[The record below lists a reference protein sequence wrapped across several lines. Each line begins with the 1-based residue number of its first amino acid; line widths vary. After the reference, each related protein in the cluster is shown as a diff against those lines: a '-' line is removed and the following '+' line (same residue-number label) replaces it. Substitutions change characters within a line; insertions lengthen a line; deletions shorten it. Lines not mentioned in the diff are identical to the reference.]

1 MVKYL
6 LLLCLLL
13 VATLY
18 TLGGRTD
25 APLRDGLAGKLPPL
39 VSAAPEKSVT
49 RPADLAAVRQEPAP
63 SLPKAAPAPAPASA
77 APVARVQPK
86 PAGSSAISA
95 AFATANAEAGAG
107 SDPLA
112 EQSLTLALPLVDAAA
127 PGPLPASDPAV
138 EPPADAGAAPALRY
152 VVANTVNVRTGPSA
166 DTESLTKLSRG
177 EAVLVLPSDTPGWSM
192 IRIEGDGLE
201 GYIASRFLG
210 DPPQDGIF
218 TPVN

>member
-1 MVKYL
+1 MVKYV
-6 LLLCLLL
+6 LLLCLLM

-39 VSAAPEKSVT
+39 VQESPEEPVK
-49 RPADLAAVRQEPAP
+49 RPADLAAVQQAPAP
-63 SLPKAAPAPAPASA
+63 SLPKASPAPASA
-77 APVARVQPK
+77 APVVRPSPEQ
-86 PAGSSAISA
+86 AGSSVISA
-95 AFATANAEAGAG
+95 AFAKAAAESGSGALAG
-107 SDPLA
+107 
-112 EQSLTLALPLVDAAA
+112 QSLTLALPLVDAAA
-127 PGPLPASDPAV
+127 PSTSAV
-138 EPPADAGAAPALRY
+138 EPPAGAEAAPTLQY
-152 VVANTVNVRTGPSA
+152 VTANTVNVRTGPSA
-166 DTESLTKLSRG
+166 DTESLTKLDRG
-177 EAVLVLPSDTPGWSM
+177 KAVMVLPSDTPGWSM

>member
-1 MVKYL
+1 MIRYV
-6 LLLCLLL
+6 LLLCLLM

-39 VSAAPEKSVT
+39 VSESPAEPVT
-49 RPADLAAVRQEPAP
+49 RPADLAAVQQAPAP
-63 SLPKAAPAPAPASA
+63 SLPKAAPAPASA
-77 APVARVQPK
+77 APVVRPSPEQ
-86 PAGSSAISA
+86 AGSSVISA
-95 AFATANAEAGAG
+95 AFAKATAESGSGALAG
-107 SDPLA
+107 
-112 EQSLTLALPLVDAAA
+112 QSLTLALPLADAEAPRSAA
-127 PGPLPASDPAV
+127 STSAV
-138 EPPADAGAAPALRY
+138 EPPTGAEAAPTVQY
-152 VVANTVNVRTGPSA
+152 VMANTVNVRTGPSA
-166 DTESLTKLSRG
+166 DTKSLTKLDRG
-177 EAVLVLPSDTPGWSM
+177 EAVMVLPSDTPGWSM

>member
-1 MVKYL
+1 MVKYV
-6 LLLCLLL
+6 LLLCLLM

-39 VSAAPEKSVT
+39 VSAAPEESVT
-49 RPADLAAVRQEPAP
+49 RPADLAAVGREPAP
-63 SLPKAAPAPAPASA
+63 SLPKAAPAPAHT
-77 APVARVQPK
+77 APVARVQPA
-86 PAGSSAISA
+86 PVGSSAISA
-95 AFATANAEAGAG
+95 AFATANAKAEAG

-112 EQSLTLALPLVDAAA
+112 EQSLTLALPLGNAAA
-127 PGPLPASDPAV
+127 PGTLPASDPAV
-138 EPPADAGAAPALRY
+138 EPPADAGAAPTLQY

-166 DTESLTKLSRG
+166 ETGSLTKLSRG

-201 GYIASRFLG
+201 GYIATRFLG
-210 DPPQDGIF
+210 DPPSDGIF

>member
-6 LLLCLLL
+6 LLLCLLM

-18 TLGGRTD
+18 TLGGRSD

-39 VSAAPEKSVT
+39 VYQSPEKIVA

-63 SLPKAAPAPAPASA
+63 SLTKAAPAPARA
-77 APVARVQPK
+77 APVARVQPE
-86 PAGSSAISA
+86 PAGSSVISA
-95 AFATANAEAGAG
+95 AFATANAEPEAG

-127 PGPLPASDPAV
+127 PGPLPASDPAA
-138 EPPADAGAAPALRY
+138 EPPADVGAAPTLQY

-166 DTESLTKLSRG
+166 DTASLTKLSRG

-201 GYIASRFLG
+201 GYIATRFLG
-210 DPPQDGIF
+210 DPPSDGIF

>member
-6 LLLCLLL
+6 LLLCLLM

-39 VSAAPEKSVT
+39 VSAVPEKSVT

-138 EPPADAGAAPALRY
+138 EPPADAGASL
-152 VVANTVNVRTGPSA
+152 SA
-166 DTESLTKLSRG
+166 DVRSVG
-177 EAVLVLPSDTPGWSM
+177 
-192 IRIEGDGLE
+192 
-201 GYIASRFLG
+201 
-210 DPPQDGIF
+210 
-218 TPVN
+218 